1 MLRGRGI
8 FIENNLDEDT
18 KHIANGKIAFV
29 FTGQGS
35 QYLDMGKELAEKFPI
50 VQQTFDE
57 VDNLMKQYSTLDRP
71 LSEYMFRQEDILE
84 KDQFLMLQDTRIAQP
99 ATLTIDVALLRLL
112 DSFGITPDM
121 VAGHSL
127 GEYSA
132 AVAAGVLSFK
142 DAMIAVSARGREM
155 ASNEIEDPGQMS
167 GVGASPER
175 VEAILSEVRKAF
187 YNVERNA
194 LCRCRKQ
201 NSPAQTVIAGS
212 VRV

>member
-1 MLRGRGI
+1 MKI
-8 FIENNLDEDT
+8 PN
-18 KHIANGKIAFV
+18 IANGKIAFV

-50 VQQTFDE
+50 VQQTFDGA
-57 VDNLMKQYSTLDRP
+57 DNLMKQYSNLDRP
-71 LSEYMFRQEDILE
+71 LSEYMFRQKIFW
-84 KDQFLMLQDTRIAQP
+84 KKTKFLMLQDTRVAQP

-155 ASNEIEDPGQMS
+155 ASIEIEDPGQMI

-175 VEAILSEVRKAF
+175 VEAILSEVRRKPSTTW
-187 YNVERNA
+187 RGIA
-194 LCRCRKQ
+194 LCCCCKQ
-201 NSPAQTVIAGS
+201 ELPCPNSDCWF
-212 VRV
+212 